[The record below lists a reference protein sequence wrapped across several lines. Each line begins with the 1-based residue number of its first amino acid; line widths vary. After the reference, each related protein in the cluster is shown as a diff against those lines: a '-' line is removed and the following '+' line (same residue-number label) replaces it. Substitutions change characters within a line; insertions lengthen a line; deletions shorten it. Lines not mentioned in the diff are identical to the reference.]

1 MSSVTSAHQLYSEL
15 NQNLS
20 RCFYCHKLG
29 HLIAVCPVLREKEL
43 LSNKNASS
51 IGPIQCPSTVD
62 HHRPVPAIEP
72 AVELDEVF
80 KPFISKGFLSLT
92 GREGDKVPSQ
102 F

>member
-1 MSSVTSAHQLYSEL
+1 MFL
-15 NQNLS
+15 LS
-20 RCFYCHKLG
+20 RTLT
-29 HLIAVCPVLREKEL
+29 AVCPVLKEKEL
-43 LSNKNASS
+43 LSNKTASS
-51 IGPIQCPSTVD
+51 IELIECPSTVD
-62 HHRPVPAIEP
+62 HHSPRIKP